1 MSGVQSQSL
10 TVNRQMKRYN
20 VPQVAFVNKLDCVGS
35 NPWKVIGDLR
45 DQLKLNAAAVQIP
58 IGLEGD
64 HVGVVDLIEMKAVT
78 FDGEKG
84 EDVIVSDD
92 IPEEL
97 MEMVEQKRIELIE
110 NLANAWQRYWK
121 WIWKSHQH

>member
-1 MSGVQSQSL
+1 MSDDVVVVGAAVVMVVCSGPEWSPVVLEVTDIDLMGLAPSALRPGVMGGMG
-10 TVNRQMKRYN
+10 VM
-20 VPQVAFVNKLDCVGS
+20 G
-35 NPWKVIGDLR
+35 VIGVL
-45 DQLKLNAAAVQIP
+45 AM
-58 IGLEGD
+58 
-64 HVGVVDLIEMKAVT
+64 VGVEAVAGSRMMKAVT

-110 NLANAWQRYWK
+110 NLANA
-121 WIWKSHQH
+121 

>member
-10 TVNRQMKRYN
+10 TVNRQMKWYN

-110 NLANAWQRYWK
+110 NLANA
-121 WIWKSHQH
+121 

>member
-1 MSGVQSQSL
+1 MCVLDGRVLVRCGVSGVQSQSL
-10 TVNRQMKRYN
+10 TVNRQMKWYN

-64 HVGVVDLIEMKAVT
+64 HVGVVDLIEMKVVT

-110 NLANAWQRYWK
+110 NLANA
-121 WIWKSHQH
+121 